1 MGQSKS
7 NSSHNKMKA
16 VIILGALAL
25 VLVSGLEQNEE
36 ESQLS
41 LSEGT
46 LQREARDA
54 QPGKR
59 RNQKKKAKKI
69 KRKSQK
75 NKAKK
80 KRKGSKKGKNKRPS
94 KKSSKRR
101 GPSGA
106 RQSTDCL
113 ADVVTAIKG
122 YRSAGNQKRMAMR
135 IVAWKKNMGKKKDK
149 AATQFEDAATSLDSA
164 TGGGKTCG
172 SGAPDSDTTDALT
185 KLKNCSKSA
194 AALCDD
200 STVNDTGADGC
211 KAKFEAYI
219 TAFDACVKTPTCDCF
234 KALTPVESSC
244 SFKDANDAA
253 KALKDKCFK
262 SDTPGSFGDC
272 SKSLKE
278 ASGKIGKCGL
288 GVGTGGPGTTTK
300 SARNFRRLAFAKF

>member
-1 MGQSKS
+1 
-7 NSSHNKMKA
+7 MKA

-75 NKAKK
+75 KKIKRKSQKSMKNKNKPK
-80 KRKGSKKGKNKRPS
+80 RKRKGSKKGKNKRPS

-101 GPSGA
+101 GPNA

-172 SGAPDSDTTDALT
+172 SGAPDSDTTDALA
-185 KLKNCSKSA
+185 KLKNCSKTA

-200 STVNDTGADGC
+200 STINDIGADGC
-211 KAKFEAYI
+211 KTKFEAYI
-219 TAFDACVKTPTCDCF
+219 TAFDVSIYIHQHLNVVTY
-234 KALTPVESSC
+234 S
-244 SFKDANDAA
+244 
-253 KALKDKCFK
+253 
-262 SDTPGSFGDC
+262 
-272 SKSLKE
+272 
-278 ASGKIGKCGL
+278 
-288 GVGTGGPGTTTK
+288 
-300 SARNFRRLAFAKF
+300 

>member
-1 MGQSKS
+1 
-7 NSSHNKMKA
+7 MKA

-54 QPGKR
+54 QPGKK
-59 RNQKKKAKKI
+59 RNQKKKAQKK

-75 NKAKK
+75 KKKSMKKKKNAAKK
-80 KRKGSKKGKNKRPS
+80 NGAKKAGRRNRRKKGSKNKKRPS
-94 KKSSKRR
+94 KNSSKRR
-101 GPSGA
+101 GPVA

-211 KAKFEAYI
+211 KTKFEAYI
-219 TAFDACVKTPTCDCF
+219 TAFDVSIYIHQHLNVVTY
-234 KALTPVESSC
+234 S
-244 SFKDANDAA
+244 
-253 KALKDKCFK
+253 
-262 SDTPGSFGDC
+262 
-272 SKSLKE
+272 
-278 ASGKIGKCGL
+278 
-288 GVGTGGPGTTTK
+288 
-300 SARNFRRLAFAKF
+300 

>member
-1 MGQSKS
+1 
-7 NSSHNKMKA
+7 MKA

-36 ESQLS
+36 ESKLS

-54 QPGKR
+54 EPGIKKKKQQKKKRKSQLNKKR
-59 RNQKKKAKKI
+59 RNQKKKNSRKSKNNAKKN
-69 KRKSQK
+69 KKKADRRRRRKKGS
-75 NKAKK
+75 KK
-80 KRKGSKKGKNKRPS
+80 KPTKKTSKRKGS
-94 KKSSKRR
+94 
-101 GPSGA
+101 GPGA

-149 AATQFEDAATSLDSA
+149 AATQFEDAAESLDSA

-211 KAKFEAYI
+211 KTKFEAYI
-219 TAFDACVKTPTCDCF
+219 TAFDV
-234 KALTPVESSC
+234 S
-244 SFKDANDAA
+244 
-253 KALKDKCFK
+253 
-262 SDTPGSFGDC
+262 
-272 SKSLKE
+272 
-278 ASGKIGKCGL
+278 IHQH
-288 GVGTGGPGTTTK
+288 
-300 SARNFRRLAFAKF
+300 

>member
-1 MGQSKS
+1 MG
-7 NSSHNKMKA
+7 
-16 VIILGALAL
+16 
-25 VLVSGLEQNEE
+25 
-36 ESQLS
+36 
-41 LSEGT
+41 
-46 LQREARDA
+46 REARDA
-54 QPGKR
+54 EPGRRKNNQAKKKR
-59 RNQKKKAKKI
+59 KNNQAKKKRQKKK
-69 KRKSQK
+69 KSMKSKNNANK
-75 NKAKK
+75 NKKK
-80 KRKGSKKGKNKRPS
+80 ADRRKRRKGSKKGKNKRPN
-94 KKSSKRR
+94 KKTSKRK
-101 GPSGA
+101 GPGS

-149 AATQFEDAATSLDSA
+149 AATQFEDAAASLDSA

-172 SGAPDSDTTDALT
+172 SGAPDTDTTDALT

-211 KAKFEAYI
+211 KTKFEAYI
-219 TAFDACVKTPTCDCF
+219 TAFDDCVKTPTCDCF

-278 ASGKIGKCGL
+278 SSGKIGKCGL
-288 GVGTGGPGTTTK
+288 GVGTGGPPATTK
-300 SARNFRRLAFAKF
+300 SARNLRRLAFAKF